1 MASLNMS
8 PVLTLI
14 GRRKKSAI
22 MHLSECLF
30 RVVGGFLVR
39 LFRVKIITYIEL
51 GFWKR
56 FLSVK
61 KELNFS
67 VCKARLA
74 ST

>member
-1 MASLNMS
+1 MS
-8 PVLTLI
+8 SVLTLI

-30 RVVGGFLVR
+30 RVIGGFLVS

-56 FLSVK
+56 F
-61 KELNFS
+61 FS
-67 VCKARLA
+67 VNKNSTSHYARQDWHQKRNK
-74 ST
+74 